1 MPKWVMPV
9 LVILFSLSL
18 VPIAFI
24 ARARTTRS
32 SQPRVHVVPNMD
44 NQQRFK
50 SQQPNNWFADGRA
63 MRLPVEGTVA
73 RGRLDLDAHYTQGL
87 DGEAYAE
94 TFPGR
99 VEVTHQLV
107 ARGAQRYQIY
117 CAPCHGLSGYGDGV
131 VSRRADRLQ
140 QGTWVPPSSFH
151 IEPASTRTVGHLY
164 NTISNGIRTM
174 PSYGSQIEV
183 EDRWAI
189 VAYVKALQRSQH
201 ASTDDVPPDKRSQL
215 R

>member
-1 MPKWVMPV
+1 MPKWVTPI
-9 LVILFSLSL
+9 LVILFALSL
-18 VPIAFI
+18 VPFAFI
-24 ARARTTRS
+24 ARARTTKS
-32 SQPRVHVVPNMD
+32 KQPRVHVVPNMD

-50 SQQPNNWFADGRA
+50 AQQPNTWFADGRA

-73 RGRLDLDAHYTQGL
+73 RGQLDFDAHYTQGVV
-87 DGEAYAE
+87 GEAYAE
-94 TFPGR
+94 TFPDR
-99 VEVTHQLV
+99 VEVTHRTV

-131 VSRRADRLQ
+131 VARRADRLQ

-151 IEPASTRTVGHLY
+151 VEPAATRSLGHIY